1 MKIVHRARKS
11 HNNVDELS
19 RLLIIYVHAHAY
31 LVITIEVSEKFL
43 DKLKKSLKFD
53 SIFKRIYQKLQQQ
66 IQNTMNDVNDSIT
79 TYQSYRFDIDND
91 LLYLVNR
98 FSFDRVCISTALK
111 RDVMKFVHDN
121 HAHEDI
127 HRILNHIKAS
137 TYFSKMKKKTLVY
150 VESCLVCQLFKS
162 SRKSLYEQLNLI
174 EITIQFL
181 VEFNMNFIVELSM
194 ISTEHNSLLTIIDRF
209 SKYVRLIVDR
219 EDWSIKQWVE
229 KYHRELYRHWDLFS
243 RIVSNRDFKFTSDFW
258 TTLFIKSEVK
268 LSLITTYHSFSNDQ
282 VERTNQIVKTTL
294 RCLLVDKYEK
304 NWEELLSQ
312 VEYALNIAK
321 NVFITIISFELLYE
335 IKSRESLVDLISIK
349 LDSIAID
356 FINQRQTLRNEI
368 YDAIQL
374 AQTRMTI
381 IYDSKHR
388 TSNLH
393 DSIFLKIIKMS
404 EIDYHIL
411 DSSSLSI
418 KKIDSFKI
426 KKKIS
431 DLIYQLKLFEIMRIH
446 DVIFIVHLEQAHL
459 DFFDRAI
466 SSSSIIEHQEE
477 RLYVIQKILKRE
489 KRDDEFEYK
498 IKWKDYSKATWESV
512 AQLTKDVSNMMTK
525 FEQRRSRWRRALAQ
539 YSHLGSS
546 CNSLSICIS
555 SN

>member
-1 MKIVHRARKS
+1 MKIVHRAEKN

-19 RLLIIYVHAHAY
+19 RLLIIYMNAHVY
-31 LVITIEVSEKFL
+31 LVVTIKANEKFL
-43 DKLKKSLKFD
+43 DKLKKSLKSD
-53 SIFKRIYQKLQQQ
+53 SIFKRIYEKLQQQ
-66 IQNTMNDVNDSIT
+66 TQNIMNDVNDSIT
-79 TYQSYRFDIDND
+79 IYQFYKLDIDSD

-98 FSFDRVCISTALK
+98 LSFDRVCISTILK

-127 HRILNHIKAS
+127 HRILNRIKAS
-137 TYFSKMKKKTLVY
+137 TYFSKMRKKILVY

-162 SRKSLYEQLNLI
+162 SRKPFYEQLNLI

-181 VEFNMNFIVELSM
+181 AKLNMNFIVELSM
-194 ISTEHNSLLTIIDRF
+194 ILAKHNSLLTIIDRF

-219 EDWSIKQWVE
+219 ENWSIKQWIE
-229 KYHRELYRHWDLFS
+229 KYHRELYCHWDLFS

-258 TTLFIKSEVK
+258 ITLFIKSEIK
-268 LSLITTYHSFSNDQ
+268 LSLTTTYHSFSNDQ

-312 VEYALNIAK
+312 VEYVFNIAK

-335 IKSRESLVDLISIK
+335 IKSRESFVDLISIK
-349 LDSIAID
+349 LDSIVVD
-356 FINQRQTLRNEI
+356 FINQRQILRNEI
-368 YDAIQL
+368 HDAIQF
-374 AQTRMTI
+374 AQTRMII
-381 IYDSKHR
+381 IYNSKHR

-393 DSIFLKIIKMS
+393 NSIFLKMIKMS

-411 DSSSLSI
+411 DSSFLSI

-426 KKKIS
+426 KKKIN
-431 DLIYQLKLFEIMRIH
+431 DLTYQLKLFDIMRIH

-466 SSSSIIEHQEE
+466 SSLSVIEHQEDK
-477 RLYVIQKILKRE
+477 LYVVQKILKRE
-489 KRDDEFEYK
+489 KRNDEFEYK

-512 AQLTKDVSNMMTK
+512 AQLTKNVSNMMTK
-525 FEQRRSRWRRALAQ
+525 FEQRRSRWKRALTR
-539 YSHLGSS
+539 YSHLDSRR
-546 CNSLSICIS
+546 NSLSS
-555 SN
+555 HLK